1 MTKEE
6 LAMEIAANANL
17 SKSDALTAI
26 ETLMKVMSGAFAR
39 KENVTL
45 RGFGTFQIVHRE
57 AKKGQDINRKM
68 EVIIPAHDT
77 VKFVPSKT
85 LKRRMEKCQRR

>member
-1 MTKEE
+1 MTKRE
-6 LAMEIAANANL
+6 LATLMATRSDI
-17 SKSDALTAI
+17 SCSDALTAI
-26 ETLMKVMSGAFAR
+26 ETLMEAMSDAFAQ

-45 RGFGTFQIVHRE
+45 RGFGTFQVVHRE
-57 AKKGQDINRKM
+57 AKKGQDITRKM

-85 LKRRMEKCQRR
+85 LKRCMEKCQRR